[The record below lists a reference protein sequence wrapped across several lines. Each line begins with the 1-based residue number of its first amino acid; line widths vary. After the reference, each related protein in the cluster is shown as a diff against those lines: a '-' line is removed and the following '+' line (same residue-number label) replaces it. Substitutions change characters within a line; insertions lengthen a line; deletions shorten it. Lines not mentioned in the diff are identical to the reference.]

1 MRRRLAIVLC
11 LVFSGLAALV
21 YQIIWTR
28 LLGLAFGTT
37 TEAISCVL
45 AVFFGGMALGN
56 WLAAGRLARVRRPL
70 RVYAWLELGIGAHA
84 LLSLPLLLELDTL
97 HAWMGAE
104 RLTTAAALLLPP
116 TLAMGATLPVVARG
130 LVVAD
135 ATLGRWSAW
144 LYAANTLG
152 AVLGAYLCGF
162 WLIPELGLTRSV
174 LLAAGV
180 NIAVA
185 VAVWAAAR
193 GHDRIAG
200 LEAAPAAPGS
210 ALTPPERG
218 TSRDGLPAL
227 APEPAA
233 RELAAPPGRRTF
245 LVFFG
250 LSGFVAIGYE
260 IVWARVF
267 GIVMEGTL
275 YGFATVLAS
284 FLLGLGLGSLV
295 MARRVDRLRD
305 PAMAFGLL
313 HVAIAVAVAL
323 GLAVVPL
330 LPYAHASLVGWVDG
344 VDTLHLLFL
353 LAAPIV
359 LVPTAL
365 FGAAFPVL
373 IRIYTSRASQ
383 VGEGMGRATAVNTAG
398 SIAASLGVGFWAL
411 PALGMDATLF
421 ALLLLELFVA
431 LLVLF
436 GFASSRGRRRLAPVG
451 MTALVLVVLSLSY
464 NGVQIEK
471 AIAGREAP
479 AADLTAYL
487 EILDQRTRSME
498 LVIEGKSAIVTVAD
512 TPQARQLGSN
522 GLAESGLRLDPPYYS
537 LETILLGTLPFLMA
551 SEPER
556 ALVIGLGGGN
566 TLTALRRTPLSQIDV
581 VEIEEGVARAVEAL
595 YVGRESP
602 LLDPR
607 VRLRIEDGR
616 HELLLGRQ
624 RGGLGYDVIASQPS
638 HPWIQGAANLFTEE
652 YFALARDNLSE
663 GGVFALW
670 LNGFRT
676 DSESVLAVVTSFE
689 RVLPGSLLWNGVR
702 HPNRSSLLLL
712 GGRRPLTLDP
722 EAWSERLGEGE
733 LTRTLAMFDIHRTE
747 DLLAQLEGPAAAFA
761 AIRPSAANTDDNAFV
776 ETRIPRHVDW
786 QELDFSEIER
796 ELRPSAPV
804 LPPLTG
810 PVEVEEVAR
819 SLIDVAETSGHAGY
833 ARKLERLLR
842 AHGDELPEVVEAS
855 LRLETRLLTSSDPRA
870 ALDELRRLAASHPEP
885 GPYRALGR
893 HLARRERRFDEAAA
907 AFARAHARSGDPR
920 DAYDAGRSRYHV
932 DPEGAWEWFERI
944 PVPERER
951 FPRLTYYAAERA
963 LGRQRPRHELVGHL
977 EAVAAF
983 RDTTEGRRYPGTN
996 DLLARLATAIGDAAA
1011 ATEYAD
1017 AAYRERSTRAEPW
1030 VARASELLAHD
1041 ELPAAWAAVAQAAD
1055 LLPGDPRVA
1064 RIRAEIALR
1073 RGEPRSVLA
1082 ALGDLRGTAPS
1093 LGEAIRTENRLRVI
1107 HGLPLLPDHGA
1118 ERLASCGSGSGLSP
1132 DPPQLRSA
1140 APRCAR
1146 LRRLRASF

>member
-1 MRRRLAIVLC
+1 MQRRLAIVLC

-37 TEAISCVL
+37 LEAISSVL

-56 WLAAGRLARVRRPL
+56 WLAAGHLARVQRPL
-70 RVYAWLELGIGAHA
+70 RVYALLELGIGVHA
-84 LLSLPLLLELDTL
+84 LLSLPLLRELDTL
-97 HAWMGAE
+97 HAWMGADLGGAALLGL
-104 RLTTAAALLLPP
+104 RLMTAAALLLPP

-185 VAVWAAAR
+185 AVVWVAAR
-193 GHDRIAG
+193 RHDGVAG
-200 LEAAPAAPGS
+200 LRATPAATGS
-210 ALTPPERG
+210 ALTKPERAS
-218 TSRDGLPAL
+218 SRAGLPAL
-227 APEPAA
+227 VPQQTHA
-233 RELAAPPGRRTF
+233 ELATPPGRRTF
-245 LVFFG
+245 LVLFG

-275 YGFATVLAS
+275 YGFATVLAC

-295 MARRVDRLRD
+295 IARRVDRLRD
-305 PAMAFGLL
+305 LPLAFGLL
-313 HVAIAVAVAL
+313 HVAIAVSVAL
-323 GLAVVPL
+323 GLAAVPL
-330 LPYAHASLVGWVDG
+330 LPYAHASLVEWVDG
-344 VDTLHLLFL
+344 TDTLHLLFL
-353 LAAPIV
+353 LVAPIV

-373 IRIYTSRASQ
+373 IRIYTGRASQ

-421 ALLLLELFVA
+421 ALLLLQLFVA

-436 GFASSRGRRRLAPVG
+436 GFATRRGRRRLAPVG

-479 AADLTAYL
+479 AADLSAYL
-487 EILDQRTRSME
+487 EILDQRTRSMK

-512 TPQARQLGSN
+512 TPHARQLGSN
-522 GLAESGLRLDPPYYS
+522 GLAESGLRLDPPYYT
-537 LETILLGTLPFLMA
+537 LETILLGALPFLMA

-566 TLTALRRTPLSQIDV
+566 TLTALRRTPLSRIDV
-581 VEIEEGVARAVEAL
+581 VELEEGVARAVEAL

-624 RGGLGYDVIASQPS
+624 RGGMGYDVIASQPS
-638 HPWIQGAANLFTEE
+638 HPWLQGAANLFTEE

-676 DSESVLAVVTSFE
+676 DAESVLAVVTSFE

-712 GGRRPLTLDP
+712 GGRQPLTLDP
-722 EAWSERLGEGE
+722 EAWAERLAQGD
-733 LTRTLAMFDIHRTE
+733 LSRTLALFGIDGAE

-761 AIRPSAANTDDNAFV
+761 AIRPSATNTDDNAFV
-776 ETRIPRHVDW
+776 ETRIPRRFDW
-786 QELDFSEIER
+786 RELDFSLIER

-804 LPPLTG
+804 LPPLIG
-810 PVEVEEVAR
+810 EIEIERVAR
-819 SLIDVAETSGHAGY
+819 ALIDVAETSGHAGY
-833 ARKLERLLR
+833 ERKLERLLR
-842 AHGDELPEVVEAS
+842 AHADGLPEVVAAS
-855 LRLETRLLTSSDPRA
+855 LRLEARLLTSDNPGA
-870 ALDELRRLAASHPEP
+870 ALDELRRLAAAHPEP
-885 GPYRALGR
+885 APHRVLGR

-907 AFARAHARSGDPR
+907 AFAQAHAGSGDSS
-920 DAYDAGRSRYHV
+920 DAYDAGRSLYHV
-932 DPEGAWEWFERI
+932 DPEAAWEWFERI
-944 PVPERER
+944 PAPERER
-951 FPRLTYYAAERA
+951 FPRLAYYAAERA
-963 LGRQRPRHELVGHL
+963 LARHRPSHELADHL
-977 EAVAAF
+977 EAVSAF
-983 RDTTEGRRYPGTN
+983 RDTTEGRRYPGAN

-1011 ATEYAD
+1011 ATRHAD
-1017 AAYRERSTRAEPW
+1017 AAYRERSARAEPW
-1030 VARASELLAHD
+1030 LARGSEHLAKG

-1064 RIRAEIALR
+1064 RLRAEITLR
-1073 RGEPRSVLA
+1073 RGEPRSLHA

-1093 LGEAIRTENRLRVI
+1093 LAEAVRSENRLRVT
-1107 HGLPLLPDHGA
+1107 HGLPLLPDHGVDQ
-1118 ERLASCGSGSGLSP
+1118 LAT
-1132 DPPQLRSA
+1132 RE
-1140 APRCAR
+1140 AR
-1146 LRRLRASF
+1146 